1 MRAAIPSHDVFEA
14 TPNPYLLLAADSPT
28 FTIIG
33 VNEAYLRATM
43 TEREAITGRS
53 LFEVFPDDPA
63 TPKAFGE
70 RNLRASLDRAIQTG
84 LPDRMAVQHY
94 NIRGPDGVFVERHWR
109 PLSVPVTGPG
119 GEVLSLI
126 HYVEDVTSDV
136 VGTRDTQTAL
146 TASDARY
153 RAIVESSTDYAMVAM
168 DLSGTITTW
177 NTGAEHVLGWRAEE
191 MVGRPSETFF
201 TEEDRTAGIPAQE
214 MRAALEQGRGIDERW
229 HLRKDGSRFWANG
242 ELMPLKD
249 EAGAVIGFL
258 KILRDRTSQ
267 REVERALAEQTDIL
281 RSVTDHVSEAV
292 FRLDPDGTILLANP
306 PAGRLFGWP
315 ADELVGRNLHETLHH
330 HREDGTAFPAE
341 ECIFVRALREGTS
354 IVAEETVFFRQD
366 GTPVPVTCTNAPLLR
381 DGEVVGA
388 VVTVTDL
395 TARKRAAEQQDIL
408 NHELSHRLK
417 NTLAIVQSIAT
428 QTLRGVTER
437 HLVEAFERR
446 VLALSRAHDVLVQKS
461 WAAARMRSVMESVL
475 AMQADLDRF
484 ALDGPDL
491 DISPQAA
498 LSLSLLLHE
507 MATNALKYGSLSAG
521 AGKVR
526 ISWRTETDP
535 SPTLVLDWAETDGP
549 PVVPPSTRGGFGSK
563 LIRMGL
569 LGTRVAALDYAP
581 VGLRAEFRAPLAEVL
596 VH

>member
-33 VNEAYLRATM
+33 VNDAYLRATM
-43 TEREAITGRS
+43 TKREAIMGRS
-53 LFEVFPDDPA
+53 MFEVFPDDPA
-63 TPKAFGE
+63 TPEAFGE

-109 PLSVPVTGPG
+109 PLSIPVMGPG

-258 KILRDRTSQ
+258 KILRD
-267 REVERALAEQTDIL
+267 
-281 RSVTDHVSEAV
+281 
-292 FRLDPDGTILLANP
+292 
-306 PAGRLFGWP
+306 
-315 ADELVGRNLHETLHH
+315 
-330 HREDGTAFPAE
+330 
-341 ECIFVRALREGTS
+341 
-354 IVAEETVFFRQD
+354 
-366 GTPVPVTCTNAPLLR
+366 
-381 DGEVVGA
+381 
-388 VVTVTDL
+388 
-395 TARKRAAEQQDIL
+395 
-408 NHELSHRLK
+408 
-417 NTLAIVQSIAT
+417 
-428 QTLRGVTER
+428 
-437 HLVEAFERR
+437 
-446 VLALSRAHDVLVQKS
+446 
-461 WAAARMRSVMESVL
+461 
-475 AMQADLDRF
+475 
-484 ALDGPDL
+484 
-491 DISPQAA
+491 
-498 LSLSLLLHE
+498 LSLIH
-507 MATNALKYGSLSAG
+507 
-521 AGKVR
+521 
-526 ISWRTETDP
+526 I
-535 SPTLVLDWAETDGP
+535 
-549 PVVPPSTRGGFGSK
+549 
-563 LIRMGL
+563 
-569 LGTRVAALDYAP
+569 
-581 VGLRAEFRAPLAEVL
+581 
-596 VH
+596 

>member
-526 ISWRTETDP
+526 IELAHRDRSIAD
-535 SPTLVLDWAETDGP
+535 AG
-549 PVVPPSTRGGFGSK
+549 
-563 LIRMGL
+563 
-569 LGTRVAALDYAP
+569 
-581 VGLRAEFRAPLAEVL
+581 VGLGRDRWAAGGTAEHPWRLRVEADPHGPAGNAGGRPRLRSCRPSRRVPRAAR
-596 VH
+596 